1 MSRTYKDQISQS
13 YDSNKD
19 APYWKYNWWL
29 KHGNSAT
36 RRDYNRRD
44 RRRNKNRLRQG
55 KDAIPFRRY
64 LPWIWW

>member
-1 MSRTYKDQISQS
+1 MSRTYKDEIQQS
-13 YDSNKD
+13 WQHHPD
-19 APYWKYNWWL
+19 APYWKYQWWL

-44 RRRNKNRLRQG
+44 RRRNKLRVRAG
-55 KDAIPFRRY
+55 KDPIPWRRY